1 MNKIENDEKKHKQWR
16 ISRKF
21 WVSESIIL
29 ANYLYKSNQAKNEQI
44 VNQVNDVLIGWTNTV
59 NKKIIPENENPNK
72 IIDIV

>member
-1 MNKIENDEKKHKQWR
+1 MGI
-16 ISRKF
+16 I
-21 WVSESIIL
+21 WVLESVIL

-44 VNQVNDVLIGWTNTV
+44 VNQVNDVLIGWRNAV